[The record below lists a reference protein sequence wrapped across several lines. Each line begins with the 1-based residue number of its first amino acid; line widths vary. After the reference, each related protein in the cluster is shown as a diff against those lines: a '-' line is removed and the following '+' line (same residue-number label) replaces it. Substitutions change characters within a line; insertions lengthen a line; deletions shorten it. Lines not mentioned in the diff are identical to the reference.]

1 MARSKSS
8 IFETLEAQGRQVLKL
23 LNAEIGELETKLE
36 ELRDQAGRW
45 ASAIGLSGQSSGP
58 GRRRGSAGGAVV
70 AAPKKSGPRKRVSP
84 AVDWEA
90 VYKKLPKKFSK
101 ADLERATPKLKDHPQ
116 ARVIAVARWSRAQQI
131 KKVGDGMY
139 QKA

>member
-23 LNAEIGELETKLE
+23 LNAEIGELEGRLE

-45 ASAIGLSGQSSGP
+45 ASAIGISGKPRGP
-58 GRRRGSAGGAVV
+58 GRPRGSAGGAV
-70 AAPKKSGPRKRVSP
+70 AAVKKAGRPRQRVSP
-84 AVDWEA
+84 AVDWET
-90 VYKKLPKKFSK
+90 VLNKLPKKFSK
-101 ADLERATPKLKDHPQ
+101 ADLERATPKLKAHPQ
-116 ARVIAVARWSRAQQI
+116 ARVIAVARWSRAGQI
-131 KKVGDGMY
+131 KKVGDGLY